1 MGQYRMKI
9 LQAVLA
15 VATFAMISCETTEE
29 TASEPGSVCCR
40 CLVDV
45 GCVEPNEYEF
55 CKDTL
60 ASGDTLQLGL
70 VRSLTCDP
78 DACIEAN
85 RCGDPNAGS
94 QGGAGGQSG
103 GAGGQGGG
111 GQGGGATG
119 VSGTYTL
126 TVVSAIY
133 EDRDWDGFGNDAPD
147 PYVKVFVDG
156 QLVGTS
162 ETLQDDYIPNW
173 NASFTVELGGASELR
188 LQFFDDDLTRDDEAA
203 NYTVPNL
210 GAAIQSGGRS
220 VDFPGGSIE
229 NVTYTLRAR

>member
-1 MGQYRMKI
+1 MKI
-9 LQAVLA
+9 LQAILA

-29 TASEPGSVCCR
+29 TASERGSVCCR

-45 GCVEPNEYEF
+45 GCVKPNEYEF

-60 ASGDTLQLGL
+60 ASGNTLQLGL
-70 VRSLTCDP
+70 VRSLTCNP

-85 RCGDPNAGS
+85 RCSDPNAGS

-111 GQGGGATG
+111 GQGGGSAG

-133 EDRDWDGFGNDAPD
+133 EDRDWDGFGSDAPD

-156 QLVGTS
+156 RLVGTS
-162 ETLQDDYIPNW
+162 ATLQDDYTPDW
-173 NASFTVELGGASELR
+173 NASFTVELGATSEVVMEFWDDDIAADDGAGSYTVP
-188 LQFFDDDLTRDDEAA
+188 DLTR
-203 NYTVPNL
+203 
-210 GAAIQSGGRS
+210 AIQAGGES
-220 VDFPGGSIE
+220 ADFTGASIE
-229 NVTYTLRAR
+229 NITYTLRAR